1 MSDNEKD
8 PNSQFNVNKFNSEY
22 TVNGKNISEYKEHL
36 RQEMAA
42 LGMSP
47 EEIEAACDWDN
58 VTALDPTDPVTL
70 GGMPSLGKP
79 TTISARTTTNLVD
92 GSDALANSGF
102 TVSFMHV
109 PSESTIF
116 FKAFLTAFNETYK
129 PSWSEETVYG
139 RADGIY
145 MFKNTSRNIT
155 VGLSIPAATMGEGIE
170 NLGRLQ
176 QLVQFL
182 YPTYVEADNALTIT
196 QSPLVRLKVM
206 NISTKDTNAIASE
219 VSGDPGSQ
227 TFKRQEHNPATD
239 FINSNKA
246 EDGLLGI
253 VNNLAINYNVE
264 NPDFGA
270 FQLVAGTI
278 VPKSIEINFD
288 FTVIHEHHLGWN
300 SSGEFSAPNFPY
312 NIDVKGRAQDQ
323 NQMAN
328 TYALAEAKKAR
339 EEAQAAAAKANAVIT
354 AQEEREKN
362 ALAKAGQAVHAF
374 FFPKDPQTRR
384 QKRSAAEAEGFL
396 AESAAATRRA
406 EGLEDAANSTGGSS
420 VSDVYTDYLI
430 D

>member
-1 MSDNEKD
+1 MSNNEKD

-22 TVNGKNISEYKEHL
+22 TVNGKNITEYKEHL
-36 RQEMAA
+36 RSEMAA

-47 EEIEAACDWDN
+47 EEINAVCDWDN
-58 VTALDPTDPVTL
+58 FTALDPTDPDFL
-70 GGMPSLGKP
+70 GGSVSLGRP
-79 TTISARTTTNLVD
+79 TTVSARTTSNLVD

-109 PSESTIF
+109 PSESTVF
-116 FKAFLTAFNETYK
+116 FKAFLTAFNETFK
-129 PSWSEETVYG
+129 PSWTEETVYG

-155 VGLSIPAATMGEGIE
+155 VGLTIPAATMGEGIE

-182 YPTYVEADNALTIT
+182 YPTYASADNALTIT

-206 NISTKDTNAIASE
+206 NITTKDTMSINAEGNGFSRNE
-219 VSGDPGSQ
+219 N
-227 TFKRQEHNPATD
+227 NPASD
-239 FINSNKA
+239 FINTNKA
-246 EDGLLGI
+246 EDGLMGI
-253 VNNLAINYNVE
+253 MNNLSINYNVE

-288 FTVIHEHHLGWN
+288 FTVIHEHHLGW
-300 SSGEFSAPNFPY
+300 SDQGEFSSPNYPY

-328 TYALAEAKKAR
+328 TYALAEGKKAR
-339 EEAQAAAAKANAVIT
+339 EEAEALEKRAAAVEA
-354 AQEEREKN
+354 AQTEREQN
-362 ALAKAGQAVHAF
+362 ALAKAGRAVHKF

-384 QKRSAAEAEGFL
+384 QKRSAAEAESLL
-396 AESAAATRRA
+396 AQSAAATERA
-406 EGLEDAANSTGGSS
+406 EGLEASRGTEGNS
-420 VSDVYTDYLI
+420 VSDLYTDYLI